1 MQRNSQA
8 VISIIFP
15 WMRSF

>member
-1 MQRNSQA
+1 MHRNSQA